1 MKKYISSIGLFA
13 RSTLRRVLI
22 VLLISAVL
30 QLLMWG
36 LEFRSSMRAYNEA
49 RLDMPTVEKLVD
61 RGAANAMFRLTLTV
75 ITVILCL
82 PGASR
87 RSHTEYTLGRLSVSE
102 RGIFFCQA
110 AYNAA
115 VYLLLF
121 AAQTVLLFA
130 MVLIYR
136 NLAPAES
143 VAPNIA
149 YIAFYRNR
157 FMHSVLPLEDVRLWI
172 RNIALVLILA
182 LSAAEFPYL
191 RRRGRMSA
199 TPIAVLGCVWV
210 FFSSEIG
217 SVGQLVAAISGLL
230 VVCGIVACGLTL
242 DKRRVEDERE
252 GDV

>member
-1 MKKYISSIGLFA
+1 MKKFTSSIGLFA
-13 RSTLRRVLI
+13 RSTLWRVLI
-22 VLLISAVL
+22 VLVISAVL

-49 RLDMPTVEKLVD
+49 RLEMPTVEKIVD
-61 RGAANAMFRLTLTV
+61 RGAVNAIFRLTLTA

-102 RGIFFCQA
+102 RGVFFCQA

-121 AAQTVLLFA
+121 AVQTALLFA

-136 NLAPAES
+136 TLAPAES

-157 FMHSVLPLEDVRLWI
+157 FMHSILPLEDVRLWI

-182 LSAAEFPYL
+182 LSTAEFPYL

-217 SVGQLVAAISGLL
+217 SIGQLVAAISGLL
-230 VVCGIVACGLTL
+230 VVGGVVACSLTL
-242 DKRRVEDERE
+242 DKRRADEYRE
-252 GDV
+252 ENV